1 MKMLA
6 KVYQAKGM
14 YAQAADLALQYVN
27 KQDTLYKNNLADEVA
42 SIEGRHE
49 TFVKD
54 QQIAL
59 LHRNVEVQN
68 LSLREK
74 DLLVER
80 RTLLGAILALAL
92 IGIFGFYYF
101 YTKRKQLLKEAD
113 YQRRLLEEQQERHAA
128 ALAAENAERKR
139 IARELHDG
147 VGQMIASVRLHMA
160 ARATPTNTYTDLETM
175 LAETSNEV
183 RFISHNLMPQALER
197 KGFDAAIEE
206 FCERLSRTKK
216 IEVVSHV
223 EPVGEQLTPDRA
235 QMLYRVLQELVSNV
249 LKHAQAKTVYVT
261 LTIDGDEVCLTVEDD
276 GVGFDQQQPTES
288 GIGLE
293 NLKDRVASV
302 GGQLD
307 VDAKLGRGSLF
318 SIRVGAVSIQSEH
331 RTAYV

>member
-1 MKMLA
+1 
-6 KVYQAKGM
+6 
-14 YAQAADLALQYVN
+14 
-27 KQDTLYKNNLADEVA
+27 
-42 SIEGRHE
+42 
-49 TFVKD
+49 
-54 QQIAL
+54 
-59 LHRNVEVQN
+59 
-68 LSLREK
+68 
-74 DLLVER
+74 
-80 RTLLGAILALAL
+80 
-92 IGIFGFYYF
+92 
-101 YTKRKQLLKEAD
+101 
-113 YQRRLLEEQQERHAA
+113 
-128 ALAAENAERKR
+128 
-139 IARELHDG
+139 
-147 VGQMIASVRLHMA
+147 MA